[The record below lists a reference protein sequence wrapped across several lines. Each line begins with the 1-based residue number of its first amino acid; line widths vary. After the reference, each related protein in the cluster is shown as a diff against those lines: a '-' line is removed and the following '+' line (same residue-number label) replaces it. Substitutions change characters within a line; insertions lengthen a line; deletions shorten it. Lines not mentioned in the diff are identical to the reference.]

1 MTLPACKD
9 CIANLPCGR
18 WSGQFEGISWQG
30 CEAGGV
36 EIYPVQKQKSLG
48 RGVSVSKLL
57 VQKGQSKWKGSR
69 YKFEPWTGIIE
80 SK

>member
-1 MTLPACKD
+1 V
-9 CIANLPCGR
+9 
-18 WSGQFEGISWQG
+18 EGMRSR
-30 CEAGGV
+30 GV

-48 RGVSVSKLL
+48 PGVSVSKLL

-80 SK
+80 SKKISVSASPKGPVDATALHRDEKQKSC